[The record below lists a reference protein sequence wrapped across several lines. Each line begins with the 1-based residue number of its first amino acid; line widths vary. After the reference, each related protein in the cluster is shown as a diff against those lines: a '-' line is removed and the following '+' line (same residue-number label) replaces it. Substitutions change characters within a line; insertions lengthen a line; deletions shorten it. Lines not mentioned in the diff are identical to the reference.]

1 MPTSHSGIFINNLRY
16 KQSNRFYGMW
26 LMALCLISLNLTS
39 FIYTSDEDFQRA
51 DYSQEKKISKIS
63 MLPV

>member
-1 MPTSHSGIFINNLRY
+1 
-16 KQSNRFYGMW
+16 MW

-51 DYSQEKKISKIS
+51 GFSQEK
-63 MLPV
+63 LNATLFVLT